1 LEADGLAKVLL
12 LKVSLGQLEVGLG
25 DLTGVGPEGLLVDLP
40 DLEEERAGS
49 LEVLEA
55 LVDVRHGYE
64 D

>member
-1 LEADGLAKVLL
+1 MEADGLAKVLL

-49 LEVLEA
+49 LEVL
-55 LVDVRHGYE
+55 
-64 D
+64 